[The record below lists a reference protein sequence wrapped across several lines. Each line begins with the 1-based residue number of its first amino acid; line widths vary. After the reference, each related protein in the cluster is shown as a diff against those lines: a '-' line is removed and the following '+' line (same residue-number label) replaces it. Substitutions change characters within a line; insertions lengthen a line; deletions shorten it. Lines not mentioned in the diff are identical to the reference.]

1 MTTATRHIPDQ
12 VHENPEVVIQNDVL
26 KGVKDHRLGP
36 QGSRVLIV
44 DPGEYRASSSI
55 GMAVALEE
63 AGICPEDFD
72 HIIVNSSGAFAG
84 VGFAQGRMNDILKY
98 CEKTSPRKTLRFRD
112 IQKRSIL
119 KVEKLLSGMLLGEEI
134 QDEQEWYKRVVI
146 RDHQAKPV
154 IHVVTT
160 TVGENPEPRY
170 IRSDEVSPEEFQKAL
185 AATLTIPRWSEP
197 VRTINGIPGIDGYFS
212 DPVMYDYARTLG
224 ASHVVKL

>member
-1 MTTATRHIPDQ
+1 M
-12 VHENPEVVIQNDVL
+12 
-26 KGVKDHRLGP
+26 G
-36 QGSRVLIV
+36 
-44 DPGEYRASSSI
+44 
-55 GMAVALEE
+55 
-63 AGICPEDFD
+63 
-72 HIIVNSSGAFAG
+72 
-84 VGFAQGRMNDILKY
+84 DILKY
-98 CEKTSPRKTLRFRD
+98 CEKTGPRKTLRFRD

-134 QDEQEWYKRVVI
+134 QNEQDWYKRVVI